1 MSATTS
7 VSRRSL
13 VKGAV
18 VAAAGVALAGA
29 TSARAAEPASENR
42 VCKILGIEKPVVQAV
57 MFDLTNAELV
67 AAVSNAGGLG
77 VLAMT
82 DIAQVEEVKAL
93 TDKPFA
99 VQTYSANE
107 ETAQALKDAG
117 VSIILAGTVQYPS
130 ADWAIDTTGIEFW
143 KSQGFTVLVK
153 ALNTT
158 LEGALATQEAGA
170 DILIPV
176 GYGAG
181 GCGPCNR
188 TAAPA
193 LLAEYAAGGIT
204 IPMLAAGGIVN
215 AATAA
220 ACVAADAEGAYCG
233 TRFLA
238 TEESN
243 CCDAAKKVICETRS
257 EDLLEIPTSLNGDFF
272 GLVPCTRTPMTE
284 KVLEMM
290 ASGASYDEITEFSGT
305 NAQFW
310 MSMSAGNI
318 DEYAV
323 GMDRAVN
330 LITEVVPAA
339 QVVDDV
345 AGAFTA

>member
-1 MSATTS
+1 MIVTSAI
-7 VSRRSL
+7 SRRTL
-13 VKGAV
+13 VQG
-18 VAAAGVALAGA
+18 AAAGAVAALGA
-29 TSARAAEPASENR
+29 STAFASEPAAKNR
-42 VCKILGIEKPVVQAV
+42 VCEILGIEKPVMQAV
-57 MFDLTNAELV
+57 MFDLTNPELV

-77 VLAMT
+77 TLAMT
-82 DIAQVEEVKAL
+82 SAEQIDAVKAL

-99 VQTYSANE
+99 ISTYSADE
-107 ETAQALKDAG
+107 ETATALRDAG
-117 VSIILAGTVQYPS
+117 ITTVLVGTVQYPS
-130 ADWAIDTTGIEFW
+130 SDWAIDTSGIEFW
-143 KSQGFTVLVK
+143 KAQGFTVAVK

-188 TAAPA
+188 TAATA
-193 LLAEYAAGGIT
+193 LLAEYKAGGIT
-204 IPMLAAGGIVN
+204 IPMLAAGGVVD

-220 ACVAADAEGAYCG
+220 ACATAGAEGAYCG

-243 CCDAAKKVICETRS
+243 CCDEAKQIICDTRS
-257 EDLLEIPTSLNGDFF
+257 EDLVEIPTSLSGDLF
-272 GLVPCTRTPMTE
+272 GLVPCTRTPLTE
-284 KVLEMM
+284 KVLDMM
-290 ASGASYDEITEFSGT
+290 ASGATYDEITEFSGT

-330 LITEVVPAA
+330 LVTEVVPAA
-339 QVVDDV
+339 QVVDEI
-345 AGAFTA
+345 ASAFEA